1 MPYTIA
7 EPCIDIKN
15 KACVAAV
22 DCIDEGPAQLF
33 IHPRRGFAPG
43 VRAGGPGPSGRGGER
58 GVEAD
63 V

>member
-1 MPYTIA
+1 MPYIIA
-7 EPCIDIKN
+7 EPCIDMKN

-33 IHPRRGFAPG
+33 TPDGDFAPG
-43 VRAGGPGPSGRGGER
+43 VRAGGPGPSGRGAKR
-58 GVEAD
+58 RFEAD